1 MCQVVKDD
9 QVWSK
14 MEHLNSERDPKHT
27 GRNGANEELVLD
39 LKIVLKKD
47 EINKH
52 GVVNHNRP

>member
-1 MCQVVKDD
+1 MDD